1 MSKIRLLLFF
11 RGVAAQ
17 QGIASSHTGHRHSDN
32 RWPRP
37 RNTLTPK
44 TGTAASRIT
53 IRLLD
58 KKAAPGHVV
67 KPPAR
72 HVLGVRENSPNIQN
86 GAANNKQLN
95 REVNLFLWSPLC
107 NPVHPFFVPADPP
120 SCHYWPSR
128 CFWQVAP
135 APSPQLLSQ
144 ARKPRQ

>member
-58 KKAAPGHVV
+58 KKAAPDHVV

-72 HVLGVRENSPNIQN
+72 HELGIREISPNIQKR
-86 GAANNKQLN
+86 AANNKQPIRCRSTRPPHNKTPQQSN
-95 REVNLFLWSPLC
+95 RSITVNT
-107 NPVHPFFVPADPP
+107 
-120 SCHYWPSR
+120 
-128 CFWQVAP
+128 
-135 APSPQLLSQ
+135 
-144 ARKPRQ
+144 